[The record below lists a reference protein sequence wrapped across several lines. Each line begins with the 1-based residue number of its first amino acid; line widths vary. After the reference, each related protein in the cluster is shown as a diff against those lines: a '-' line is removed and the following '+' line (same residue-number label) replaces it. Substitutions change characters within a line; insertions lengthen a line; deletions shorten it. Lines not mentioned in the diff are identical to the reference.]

1 MTNWDKTLNSGVLY
15 KDFGRYVTPFEL
27 PKKSFEWLK
36 EECFNQKGKIPN
48 NENLIGHIKEEYKM
62 TNIDYDFQN
71 FIIKASFT
79 GVTNKWMSKYSFLTE
94 DRPIVFESMWCNFQR
109 KYEFNPPHTHSGL
122 LSFVVFVKIPY
133 DLEEEHKVYPDVKT
147 NPTIPIA
154 TSKFCFLN
162 PNGTGISMDVI
173 NVDKSFEGKGFIFP
187 STQYH
192 EVYPFYTS
200 DDYRITVSGNL
211 RYKV

>member
-1 MTNWDKTLNSGVLY
+1 MTNWNKTLDSGVLY

-36 EECFNQKGKIPN
+36 KECFNQKGKIPM
-48 NENLIGHIKEEYKM
+48 NENLIGHIREEYRMPNVDYEFQKFIIDASFSGA
-62 TNIDYDFQN
+62 TNIF
-71 FIIKASFT
+71 
-79 GVTNKWMSKYSFLTE
+79 MSKYSFMTE
-94 DRPIVFESMWCNFQR
+94 NRPVVFENLWCNFQK

>member
-1 MTNWDKTLNSGVLY
+1 
-15 KDFGRYVTPFEL
+15 
-27 PKKSFEWLK
+27 
-36 EECFNQKGKIPN
+36 
-48 NENLIGHIKEEYKM
+48 
-62 TNIDYDFQN
+62 
-71 FIIKASFT
+71 
-79 GVTNKWMSKYSFLTE
+79 MSKYTFMTE
-94 DRPIVFESMWCNFQR
+94 DRPLAFESMWCNFQR

-211 RYKV
+211 RYKVWVGSLTLTSNYGILYTTKEKIWAIF